1 MGEKLAQLGL
11 VSGEVRELN
20 IGSSFRENSTFH
32 TIRYDFKPASVDP
45 SKMGVLSVGGD
56 SNSSVSVNVPHM
68 NGTGNTHFGGHAKE
82 SNKREC
88 ILIFDAETG
97 EFTLEKISSQIL
109 LKKTRPE
116 KGAPPE
122 SISQQ
127 PPPPP
132 PPNHYPSSSFK
143 HSSQHKKHSIHRS
156 KPISP
161 AHRIA
166 SPVPSRPKA
175 NSSMVPSH
183 HPPPSNHHHHQTP
196 ASQYKKAPE
205 EFSLDLDDEF
215 DIMKSLQPVKT
226 SPRANRSNPMQTNT
240 TNNNAFSSSTTSSSS
255 TYHRQ
260 QQQAPVRNQ
269 PEKKPPPPPPRPPS
283 PQAQASTGDSSD
295 SSSSDSSSG
304 SDSDSDDEDFQ
315 EVVSSENK
323 NSNGGGGSMMMMA
336 PSMPSFSTSPNPH
349 SKENHQQPT
358 CLQSN
363 SGPPSMK
370 AILNDDLQLSSES
383 DDDSD

>member
-97 EFTLEKISSQIL
+97 EFTLGKNIN
-109 LKKTRPE
+109 
-116 KGAPPE
+116 
-122 SISQQ
+122 ISQQ
-127 PPPPP
+127 QPPPP

-215 DIMKSLQPVKT
+215 DIMKSLQP
-226 SPRANRSNPMQTNT
+226 TNT